1 MEVLLHS
8 TLAGGVVMASAARLI
23 DMPGISVLCGAF
35 VGFVSAYQ
43 FVKNF
48 KDKELSKFSAPFV
61 HVFPGIIGHI
71 IYIIMIAVNGDPVA
85 EAVDSVGSGSK
96 DGAPI

>member
-43 FVKNF
+43 FVKNY
-48 KDKELSKFSAPFV
+48 KNKELSKFSAVWV
-61 HVFPGIIGHI
+61 HIIPGIIGHI
-71 IYIIMIAVNGDPVA
+71 IYIIMIAVNGDPIPKA
-85 EAVDSVGSGSK
+85 TSDIGGDAT
-96 DGAPI
+96 